1 MNTNA
6 ENRRQL
12 AISAGAWALL
22 VGGVMAVSA
31 SLLGLDAG
39 EVVETAVLG
48 GFGATICIVFSA
60 GDILAFADRL
70 TRRDRRPPR

>member
-39 EVVETAVLG
+39 EVVETVVLG
-48 GFGATICIVFSA
+48 GLGAAICIVFFA